1 METILLGIVFLL
13 FSFLGYLLDKKIFN
27 PLFLV
32 PFLWGVLLVSFELIP
47 NDLFRLQEQFLKGIF
62 IWVVSFCIGG
72 LFFLKMKIQAVD
84 IYHKRLFDIYFYIVV
99 VFAPMALV
107 MLVVEAIQSGPEL
120 FFMRLRMIN
129 TGIDEDVTFSLGK
142 LGYIFNFTNVCCL
155 LYTLYYEKVSKRKY
169 YVILIFAFLLSL
181 VTLSRLSM
189 VSLFISIFA
198 ILYVKGKLK
207 KKHYGYFFIIFFI
220 FIIMITLM
228 RNFSDEAVDFGNTFA
243 IYLFAG
249 MPAFDTLHLTH
260 QEYVGE
266 NLFRFYYAVADSFGA
281 TYEVKNTVLDY
292 VNVPAPTNVYTIL
305 YPFYKDFGYWG
316 IGIFGLLYGA
326 MYNTLH
332 RGYIFRNGM
341 CIILYAIILPYLFS
355 EFLGEFI
362 FTNFSS
368 HLQIFGAVMIPYL
381 FVKGKR

>member
-249 MPAFDTLHLTH
+249 MPAFDTLHTSGVCWRK
-260 QEYVGE
+260 YI
-266 NLFRFYYAVADSFGA
+266 
-281 TYEVKNTVLDY
+281 
-292 VNVPAPTNVYTIL
+292 PIL
-305 YPFYKDFGYWG
+305 
-316 IGIFGLLYGA
+316 LCCC
-326 MYNTLH
+326 
-332 RGYIFRNGM
+332 R
-341 CIILYAIILPYLFS
+341 
-355 EFLGEFI
+355 
-362 FTNFSS
+362 
-368 HLQIFGAVMIPYL
+368 
-381 FVKGKR
+381 